1 MTLPRLHPSPTG
13 TLVGVAAL
21 LFAVLLGSA
30 RSSTAQTER
39 RYVLGKT
46 VSYDAGERPSLS
58 ASDFVAAPDASTAR
72 RSGAPS
78 PRPHRP
84 PLRPDMDWTHVAV
97 PAVAG
102 VLGGGLG
109 ILVGGAAGAAIAEAR
124 SCTSF
129 ACGFG
134 YPLLGAL
141 AGETVGLSSGV
152 YLGTERRGSYL
163 LTLLGGT
170 AATVLVVGVGGDL
183 VGSDADLPTLLAL
196 PTLQLAATIPI
207 ARSD

>member
-1 MTLPRLHPSPTG
+1 
-13 TLVGVAAL
+13 
-21 LFAVLLGSA
+21 
-30 RSSTAQTER
+30 
-39 RYVLGKT
+39 
-46 VSYDAGERPSLS
+46 
-58 ASDFVAAPDASTAR
+58 
-72 RSGAPS
+72 
-78 PRPHRP
+78 
-84 PLRPDMDWTHVAV
+84 MDWTHVAV
-97 PAVAG
+97 PAVTG

-152 YLGTERRGSYL
+152 YLGTERRGSFP
-163 LTLLGGT
+163 LTLLGGL
-170 AATVLVVGVGGDL
+170 ATTVVVLGVGGDV
-183 VGSDADLPTLLAL
+183 VGHDANTLTLIAL
-196 PTLQLAATIPI
+196 PALQLAVTIPI